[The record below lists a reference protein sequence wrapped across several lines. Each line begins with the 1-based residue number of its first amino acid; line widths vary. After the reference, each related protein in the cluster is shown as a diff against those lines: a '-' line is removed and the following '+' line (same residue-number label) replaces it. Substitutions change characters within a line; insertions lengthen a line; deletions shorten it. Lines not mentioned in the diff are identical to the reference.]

1 MDDFWKN
8 IPSMLTRFLKYILPS
23 SFSELLLFTITIVLV
38 IVIVELFSYTNVQRK
53 IKKNSRCY
61 RDKVLN
67 RPGVGIYTAV
77 AKAKTGE
84 ELYKVTYDFG
94 AKTYTITQIAKQ
106 GSVQSKITIP
116 VYDLTTNTPTQVIK
130 YFEMEKTYDTSSIIY
145 TGYSGITKFMQ
156 YGNVDFFDKMI
167 MG

>member
-8 IPSMLTRFLKYILPS
+8 IPSILIRFFRSILPS
-23 SFSELLLFTITIVLV
+23 SFPELLLFTITVILI

-67 RPGVGIYTAV
+67 RPGMGIYTAV
-77 AKAKTGE
+77 AKSTAGE
-84 ELYKVTYDFG
+84 DLYKVTYDFG
-94 AKTYTITQIAKQ
+94 AKTYTITQVAKE
-106 GSVQSKITIP
+106 GPVQNKITIP

-130 YFEMEKTYDTSSIIY
+130 YFEMEKAYDTTSIIY

-156 YGNVDFFDKMI
+156 YQNVDFFDKMI